1 MENLLK
7 LSLRS
12 DVEIINDETSLRFKT
27 DTLLKTFSKQTD
39 FVHHIFQDL
48 KTLGDSENEL
58 LEKVIEKEGFE
69 GLMGFTYI
77 LKSIDSLGFLNYH
90 FSLEENSQIKLVKLS
105 SHFEYQKFLPK
116 ENEYYRLSKMSLIR
130 KEGTVFV
137 FESPLAKCRIEF
149 NTPSVAN
156 LILSLFEPTLINNW
170 INQYQSKKEEMH
182 LLLEFLYNTE
192 CLQQTDEQKEL
203 KEDNLNN
210 PEAYWEFHDLYF
222 HSRSRL
228 GRHNNAYGGT
238 FPFGEKTIIPPTF
251 KKVESKTR
259 IDLYKPDIQMLMS
272 NDISLTKAIEQRKSI
287 REHGSNPIT
296 AEQLGEFL
304 YRTNRVSEVVLHE
317 QIEYSK
323 KIYPSG
329 GGLYEL
335 EIYPIINLCQSID
348 QGLYYYDPN
357 THQLALLKEY
367 GAEIQ
372 TIIGL
377 SAKTVAM
384 EGLPQVTFVIT
395 ARFQRLA
402 HKYRSVTYALIL
414 KHVGV
419 LYQQMYLVATSMNL
433 APCALGGGDSDLFVK
448 MASLN
453 YIEESSVGEFL
464 LGTLS

>member
-1 MENLLK
+1 MENILK
-7 LSLRS
+7 LSLRD
-12 DVEIINDETSLRFKT
+12 DVELLYDESSLRFKT

-39 FVHHIFQDL
+39 FVCQLFQEL
-48 KTLGDSENEL
+48 KTIGDSENEL
-58 LEKVIEKEGFE
+58 LEKVIEEEGFE

-90 FSLEENSQIKLVKLS
+90 FSLDEDSQIKLVKLS
-105 SHFEYQKFLPK
+105 SHFEYEKFEPQGQ
-116 ENEYYRLSKMSLIR
+116 NYYKLSKMSLIR

-137 FESPLAKCRIEF
+137 FESPLAKCRLEF
-149 NTPSVAN
+149 NNPAVAN
-156 LILSLFEPTLINNW
+156 LISLFEPILINDW
-170 INQYQSKKEEMH
+170 INQFQHKNELML

-192 CLQQTDEQKEL
+192 CLQLTDEKKEL
-203 KEDNLNN
+203 KEENLNN

-238 FPFGEKTIIPPTF
+238 FPFGKKTIIPPMF
-251 KKVESKTR
+251 KKMESKIR
-259 IDLYKPDIQMLMS
+259 IDLHKPNIQMLMD
-272 NDISLTKAIEQRKSI
+272 NDISLTKAIEERKSI
-287 REHGSNPIT
+287 REHGTNPIT
-296 AEQLGEFL
+296 FEQLSEFL

-317 QIEYSK
+317 QTEYSK

-335 EIYPIINLCQSID
+335 EIYPIINLCEGID
-348 QGLYYYDPN
+348 RGLYYYDPN
-357 THQLALLKEY
+357 AHQLALVKEY
-367 GAEIQ
+367 GTEIQ
-372 TIIGL
+372 TIVGL
-377 SAKTVAM
+377 SAKTIAM
-384 EGLPQVTFVIT
+384 EGLPQVTFIIT

-448 MASLN
+448 MADLN
-453 YIEESSVGEFL
+453 YMEEASVGEFL
-464 LGTLS
+464 LGTKT